1 MPFIFNGQTMYRFS
15 SFSSLFIYN
24 IVLIDWIKTFFSEV
38 DIYFNVRRSVETVFF
53 TFFSRFIVLII

>member
-1 MPFIFNGQTMYRFS
+1 MPFIFNGQTMYR
-15 SFSSLFIYN
+15 FSSLFIYN

-38 DIYFNVRRSVETVFF
+38 DIYFNVRRSVKTVFF